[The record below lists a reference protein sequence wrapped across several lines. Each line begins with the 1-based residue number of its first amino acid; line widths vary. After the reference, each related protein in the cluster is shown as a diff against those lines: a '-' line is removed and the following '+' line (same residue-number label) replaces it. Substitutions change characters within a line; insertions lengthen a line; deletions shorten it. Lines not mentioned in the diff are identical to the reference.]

1 MKYIPYGRQYIDKD
15 DISFVTKSLKND
27 LITTGPFV
35 KLFEKEISKKLNVPY
50 VYSCSSGTAALH
62 LAFLSINLNEKDT
75 IIIPAINF
83 VASANLASQMRAK
96 IFFADID
103 SATGQSSP
111 EKIEDCIK
119 KNNIKNLK
127 AIVTMYNGGYPRD
140 ITKFKKL
147 KQKFKCFLIED
158 SCHALGAKYVNT
170 KKYESIGS
178 CKHSDISTFSLHP
191 LKSITSGEGGIVTT
205 RNKFIGEKIK
215 LFRSHGI
222 IRKKKHWNY
231 DVKTNGFNYRLSDVN
246 CALAFSQIKKLEMF
260 VAKRKKIFNLYYSHL
275 NNYKNICSIY
285 RPEKNTRSSF
295 HLVFLKINYDKL
307 KKDKKDFINF
317 FLRKKIIVQFH
328 YIPFYKFSLF
338 KEKLKLHKNIFIGC
352 KKFSNKTFSLPIYF
366 ALKEKEVS
374 MICNH
379 IKKFIKINLIN

>member
-15 DISFVTKSLKND
+15 DISYVNKSLKND

-35 KLFEKEISKKLNVPY
+35 KLFEKRNFQKLNVPY

-158 SCHALGAKYVNT
+158 SCHALGEKYVNT

-260 VAKRKKIFNLYYSHL
+260 IAKRKKIFNLYYSHL

-285 RPEKNTRSSF
+285 RPEKNTKSSF

-307 KKDKKDFINF
+307 KKDKKDLINF
-317 FLRKKIIVQFH
+317 LLRKNYYTI
-328 YIPFYKFSLF
+328 SLYSF
-338 KEKLKLHKNIFIGC
+338 L
-352 KKFSNKTFSLPIYF
+352 
-366 ALKEKEVS
+366 
-374 MICNH
+374 
-379 IKKFIKINLIN
+379 